1 MLLVERLC
9 WTFRMRRWEIALTQ
23 RREMID
29 CIIVVGRMGVKLVGG
44 WGLVDD
50 VLELMDVAVSLA
62 YTVDTI
68 PHMVPFPRNAN
79 LVW

>member
-1 MLLVERLC
+1 
-9 WTFRMRRWEIALTQ
+9 MRRWEIALTQ

-50 VLELMDVAVSLA
+50 VMELMDVAVSGA
-62 YTVDTI
+62 E
-68 PHMVPFPRNAN
+68 PR
-79 LVW
+79 LHIDYHRYHTTYHSLEPETQTWLFGE